1 MVVSVFLD
9 DIGEIMRLGLADVLA
24 GVDVT
29 VVDDPARAAVALIDG
44 DAADVAARAASL
56 SAAFPLMTVIACSAT
71 RPVMAVVIH
80 GADGSER
87 PLTSGALLAAIRRA
101 AATRW
106 SERRGA

>member
-29 VVDDPARAAVALIDG
+29 IVDDLARADVALIDG

-56 SAAFPLMTVIACSAT
+56 SVAFPPVTVIACSAT
-71 RPVMAVVIH
+71 RPVMAVVID

-87 PLTSGALLAAIRRA
+87 PLTSGALLAAIRSA